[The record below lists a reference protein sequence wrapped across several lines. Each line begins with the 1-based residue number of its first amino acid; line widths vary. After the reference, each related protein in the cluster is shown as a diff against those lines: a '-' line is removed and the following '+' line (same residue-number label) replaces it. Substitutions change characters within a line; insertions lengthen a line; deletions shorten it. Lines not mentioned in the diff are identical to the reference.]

1 MTDIFRKSSLEKL
14 SNPDQLDRSIRVT
27 SPISWLVLVGVAL
40 IIVITG
46 IWGFKGTIPTVL
58 QTSGIIVNPDNTGAI
73 YSDYTGTVSKIYKSA
88 GSIVEKGEVV
98 ASVTTVQ
105 GDKTIVAKEPGVITA
120 VLQEAGTSVFTE
132 GELFRFTPQVE
143 GERVL
148 VCYVPIM
155 AAQRIKEGMKV
166 LAYPSAVDT
175 QKTGHLEGE
184 IIEVSDYPVSVGN
197 MWYVLGMDNMLADQF
212 LQNGP
217 VVSILCSLKSDK
229 SSVNGLAWS
238 GKEGKNIN
246 LPINSIS
253 EVKIITEENAPI
265 TKLFSNLK
273 EKIK

>member
-14 SNPDQLDRSIRVT
+14 LNPDQLDRSIRVT

-120 VLQEAGTSVFTE
+120 VLQEAGTPVFTE
-132 GELFRFTPQVE
+132 GELFRFTPQVK

-166 LAYPSAVDT
+166 LVYPSAVDT

-184 IIEVSDYPVSVGN
+184 IIEVSDYPVSTGN